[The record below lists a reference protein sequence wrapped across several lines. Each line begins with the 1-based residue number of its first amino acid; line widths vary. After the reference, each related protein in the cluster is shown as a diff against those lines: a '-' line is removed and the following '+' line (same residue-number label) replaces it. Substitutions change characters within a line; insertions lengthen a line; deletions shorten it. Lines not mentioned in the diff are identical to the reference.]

1 LINWVQ
7 CEVVKKGYNG
17 FGGSYFLYWV
27 AKKVA
32 YTKEKKN
39 LEQEDKR
46 LKKCE
51 CV

>member
-32 YTKEKKN
+32 YTKEKKLWN
-39 LEQEDKR
+39 
-46 LKKCE
+46 KKTKG
-51 CV
+51 